1 MSSMP
6 FCPPAAMRLGPN
18 DAYASAHPRQ
28 HAAAPGAGGGGSEPA
43 AAAAAAAVG
52 RSARPMLSGPDAPL
66 ALGLGT
72 HTAPQPR
79 WTGPAPTPPDT
90 GGSLRPDQ
98 VAEAQYL
105 ASRARGRLGSGPLW

>member
-28 HAAAPGAGGGGSEPA
+28 HAAAPGAGGGGSEPPPA
-43 AAAAAAAVG
+43 PPVG
-52 RSARPMLSGPDAPL
+52 RSARPLLSRPDAPL